1 MYPNYRAAQEQLSG
15 SQKQQLCAWGTVF
28 ALEPLYASSG
38 INNLLLTGEERMACV
53 ADFDLDHRH
62 CSASLKS
69 IAANTANFALNVLRV
84 DFGLHDA
91 LQMRSNNNSRSIRS

>member
-1 MYPNYRAAQEQLSG
+1 MYPNYRAAQKQSSVRQEQKLR
-15 SQKQQLCAWGTVF
+15 AWRTVF
-28 ALEPLYASSG
+28 ALEPFYTSSS
-38 INNLLLTGEERMACV
+38 INDLLLTSEEGVTCV

-91 LQMRSNNNSRSIRS
+91 LQMRSNNNSR